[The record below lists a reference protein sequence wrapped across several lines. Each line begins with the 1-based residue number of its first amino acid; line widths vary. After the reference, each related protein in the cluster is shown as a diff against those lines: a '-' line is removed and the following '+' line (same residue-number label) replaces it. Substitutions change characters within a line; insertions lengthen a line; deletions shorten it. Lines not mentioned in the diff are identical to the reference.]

1 MVQEPVLQEPLEPK
15 PPESIL
21 TWNNDDISQFDQKLD
36 FSKQKECPQEF
47 DMVVK
52 FKKCQKPFIT
62 TFYGILWVKLTKQGE
77 NNA

>member
-1 MVQEPVLQEPLEPK
+1 MVQEPVLQKPLEPK

-21 TWNNDDISQFDQKLD
+21 TWNNDDISQFDQKLN
-36 FSKQKECPQEF
+36 FSKQKECPHEF

-77 NNA
+77 NSA